1 MFIVLTFFHSKFC
14 LSEVVD
20 WPFILLTFIVLTF
33 DVLAFCHLLLCFR
46 PGGSC
51 FQPRGSCF
59 RPEGYGGGLCSWKQ
73 LEVARLKSNR
83 STTTAS
89 TLINTS
95 LRSSAGS
102 GSGTGT
108 TSGTAS
114 GSGVAQTSTTLSTQI
129 QKLKNAATA
138 PRILGGGTI
147 IRTTNY
153 GSLITDDGTDNRCRL
168 AHLRELY
175 DQKLNVST
183 SFNPSSLSCS
193 NCSSG
198 PHQIIPLSGKGH
210 SSPACFILS
219 DQNFRV
225 EDATLADLVSTFLM
239 LTKGCDIGIRS
250 VIVLSSLNHLGR
262 VGIAA
267 YSEDLCGPPVYKNH
281 LWRPGAGLTRLPVPH
296 HDHHGQGHHQGPDGD
311 GSLAGHGRQQES
323 PLHGGHQHC
332 PASTLSNTFSL
343 RETEPDTA
351 LSQVRGSPSACRPP
365 YTAKRSRLL
374 LAWGGQN

>member
-1 MFIVLTFFHSKFC
+1 MLFWRLWFLRFSFKHLSFLTVVVVKFVGLTLVVLIILCWLTLFWLFFVQTFVVLTLQFWC
-14 LSEVVD
+14 LSFLRFFTLNFVFQRLLIGRLSFWLLSFWRLTFWRSVICCYASDPEDLASNPEDLASDLKDMVVD
-20 WPFILLTFIVLTF
+20 SV
-33 DVLAFCHLLLCFR
+33 
-46 PGGSC
+46 
-51 FQPRGSCF
+51 Q
-59 RPEGYGGGLCSWKQ
+59 KQ

-95 LRSSAGS
+95 PRSSAGS

-114 GSGVAQTSTTLSTQI
+114 GSGVAQTSTILSTQI

-153 GSLITDDGTDNRCRL
+153 GSLITDDGTNNRCRL

-183 SFNPSSLSCS
+183 SFDPSSLSCS

-210 SSPACFILS
+210 SFPACFILS
-219 DQNFRV
+219 HQNFPPALPTVGAAR
-225 EDATLADLVSTFLM
+225 
-239 LTKGCDIGIRS
+239 RS
-250 VIVLSSLNHLGR
+250 SGWKT
-262 VGIAA
+262 
-267 YSEDLCGPPVYKNH
+267 PP
-281 LWRPGAGLTRLPVPH
+281 
-296 HDHHGQGHHQGPDGD
+296 
-311 GSLAGHGRQQES
+311 
-323 PLHGGHQHC
+323 
-332 PASTLSNTFSL
+332 
-343 RETEPDTA
+343 
-351 LSQVRGSPSACRPP
+351 
-365 YTAKRSRLL
+365 
-374 LAWGGQN
+374 

>member
-1 MFIVLTFFHSKFC
+1 M
-14 LSEVVD
+14 
-20 WPFILLTFIVLTF
+20 
-33 DVLAFCHLLLCFR
+33 
-46 PGGSC
+46 
-51 FQPRGSCF
+51 
-59 RPEGYGGGLCSWKQ
+59 
-73 LEVARLKSNR
+73 ARLKSNR

-95 LRSSAGS
+95 PRSSAGS

-114 GSGVAQTSTTLSTQI
+114 GSGLAQTFTTLSTQI

-183 SFNPSSLSCS
+183 SFDPSSLSCS

-219 DQNFRV
+219 DQKFRV

-239 LTKGCDIGIRS
+239 LTKGCDIGIGS

-267 YSEDLCGPPVYKNH
+267 YSEDLVAALQSIRTTFGGQVQALNGYPFPTMTITDKVTIRALMEMEAWLDMADNRRAHSMEVTSIVQQALCQTHSPYGRRSRIQLYLKCGDP
-281 LWRPGAGLTRLPVPH
+281 
-296 HDHHGQGHHQGPDGD
+296 
-311 GSLAGHGRQQES
+311 
-323 PLHGGHQHC
+323 PLHVGLHIQQ
-332 PASTLSNTFSL
+332 
-343 RETEPDTA
+343 REVGFCWPG
-351 LSQVRGSPSACRPP
+351 V
-365 YTAKRSRLL
+365 AKTSHFP
-374 LAWGGQN
+374 